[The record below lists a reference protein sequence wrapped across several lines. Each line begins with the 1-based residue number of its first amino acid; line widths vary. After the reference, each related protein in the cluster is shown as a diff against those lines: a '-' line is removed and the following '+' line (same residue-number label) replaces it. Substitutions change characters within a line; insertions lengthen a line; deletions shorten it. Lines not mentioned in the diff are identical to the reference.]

1 MPRNYPLPAIRS
13 RRATSTV
20 RTPAVRAASVSTPT
34 VSTAA
39 VRPLRPLLLIA
50 AGVAGLAALPAT
62 GARSED
68 LFAAQPLEESR
79 FAVLGRP
86 VGSEDWSLLVLEQL
100 AAAPRCWTA
109 RPDGL
114 VDPSLNRFN
123 FTGICNRFIDSNG
136 YSLRIGEQDLA
147 SSYRLKLVQVGEE
160 LRLQASSVSSP
171 TDLVVGRGRVPLRDR
186 DGFVSLT
193 LEPGWSLQRR
203 TYQGRAL
210 SHLYFANG
218 ESLPSLLARLQP
230 APDPVASAGP
240 GRSGR
245 GSTLLSRLGNL
256 GSTPADGGSG
266 YGVLADRGPVA
277 IPGRPVPL
285 PVIPFRD

>member
-1 MPRNYPLPAIRS
+1 MPRNYPQPSVAF
-13 RRATSTV
+13 RRA
-20 RTPAVRAASVSTPT
+20 AASI
-34 VSTAA
+34 
-39 VRPLRPLLLIA
+39 RPLRPLLLA
-50 AGVAGLAALPAT
+50 ATGVVGLAALPAS
-62 GARSED
+62 GVRGED
-68 LFAAQPLEESR
+68 LFAAQPLQENR
-79 FAVLGRP
+79 FAILGRP

-123 FTGICNRFIDSNG
+123 FTGVCNRYIDSNG

-160 LRLQASSVSSP
+160 LRLQASSVSNP
-171 TDLVVGRGRVPLRDR
+171 TDLLVGRGRVPMRDR
-186 DGFVSLT
+186 DGFVQLT
-193 LEPGWSLQRR
+193 LEPGWTLQRR

-218 ESLPSLLARLQP
+218 DSLPSLLARLQP
-230 APDPVASAGP
+230 EPEPVASAPTGRG
-240 GRSGR
+240 GRS
-245 GSTLLSRLGNL
+245 SLLLSRLGSL
-256 GSTPADGGSG
+256 GSTRDDAGSS
-266 YGVLADRGPVA
+266 YGVLADRGAVA

-285 PVIPFRD
+285 QVIPFRD